1 MEHTKAQK
9 LLDRLAI
16 GMSGLCVLH
25 CLVTPVLLIL
35 IPVLASTIVADETF
49 HIILLVFVL
58 PASSL
63 ALLLGCRRH
72 KDWIVPSLGALGL
85 TQLAVIAF
93 FGHELLGE
101 TGETAATVVS
111 SLVLAVSHFRNHR
124 LCRSDGCNA

>member
-1 MEHTKAQK
+1 M
-9 LLDRLAI
+9 
-16 GMSGLCVLH
+16 GMSSFCVLH
-25 CLVTPVLLIL
+25 CLVTPVLLIS

-49 HIILLVFVL
+49 HKILLVFVL
-58 PASSL
+58 PASAL

-72 KDWIVPSLGALGL
+72 KDWIVLSLGALGL

-93 FGHELLGE
+93 VGHELLGE

>member
-1 MEHTKAQK
+1 MEHIKAQK

-49 HIILLVFVL
+49 HKILLVFVL

-72 KDWIVPSLGALGL
+72 KDWIVLSLGALGL

-93 FGHELLGE
+93 VGHELLGE

-124 LCRSDGCNA
+124 LCRSDGCNV